1 MEEMLTSLRAIVG
14 RGDEGEDALL
24 GVLLSQARA
33 AVLGITGR
41 TELPEG
47 LKGAVVD
54 LAVLRYNRR
63 GMEGE
68 TQRTEGGVTAQMEAL
83 PEDIRRQLR
92 RYTLAKAGV
101 ERCAN
106 G

>member
-1 MEEMLTSLRAIVG
+1 MNDSLIALRAILG
-14 RGDEGEDALL
+14 IEGEGEDVLL
-24 GVLLSQARA
+24 GVLLAQAEA
-33 AVLGITGR
+33 AALAVTGR

-47 LKGAVVD
+47 LRGAVID

-68 TQRTEGGVTAQMEAL
+68 SERAEGGVTARMEAL

-92 RYTLAKAGV
+92 RYTLATAGV
-101 ERCAN
+101 KRCEA